1 MSKSGLY
8 LNYCLKAFQG
18 QSIYCHMHSEEKQVS
33 LYNELLSLL
42 STMNAKT
49 SAKYLKEEINICT
62 DTHTQTKII
71 LERILE
77 RNIN

>member
-1 MSKSGLY
+1 
-8 LNYCLKAFQG
+8 
-18 QSIYCHMHSEEKQVS
+18 MHSEEKQVS